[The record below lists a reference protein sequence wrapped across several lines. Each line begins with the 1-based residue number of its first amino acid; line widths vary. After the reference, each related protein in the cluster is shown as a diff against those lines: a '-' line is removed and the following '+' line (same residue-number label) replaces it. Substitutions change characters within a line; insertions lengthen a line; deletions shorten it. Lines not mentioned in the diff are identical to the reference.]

1 MKQHP
6 RIETVTR
13 KTDESDVT
21 VRIDLDGTGKSNIST
36 GVPFYDHLLTA
47 LSKHSLIDLDI
58 QAKGDTDV
66 DAHHTVEDVAITL
79 GQAFVSALRNKVGI
93 RRYGTGFAPLD
104 ESLARC
110 VVDLSGRPYS
120 VVTGEPD
127 EQNWQIIGGHYPA
140 SMTQHVLR
148 SFASS
153 ANICLHMTLL
163 YGSDPHHIVESQ
175 FKALALAL
183 REAIAMDPRVEGI
196 PSTKGSL

>member
-13 KTDESDVT
+13 KTSESEVT
-21 VRIDLDGTGKSNIST
+21 VRVDLDGTGQSNIST

-47 LSKHSLIDLDI
+47 LSKHSLIDMDI

-66 DAHHTVEDVAITL
+66 DTHHTIEDVAITL

-93 RRYGTGFAPLD
+93 KRYGTGFAPLD

-110 VVDLSGRPYS
+110 VIDVSGRPYS
-120 VVTGEPD
+120 VVTGEPE
-127 EQNWQIIGGHYPA
+127 EQNWHVIAGHFPA
-140 SMTQHVLR
+140 AMTQHVFE

-163 YGSDPHHIVESQ
+163 YGRDPHHIAECQ

-183 REAIAMDPRVEGI
+183 REAVAMDPRVQGV